1 VRVESPAAAF
11 GGDDDAGGEEQEM
24 HMPRSLRWVL
34 IARGILAVTL
44 GVLAV
49 GWPGITV
56 GVVALLFAAYA
67 LVAAVADVV
76 AAIHADGIGPTLGH
90 LALAALSATAG
101 LAALLWPGATVVL
114 LSWFVAFWALAAGI
128 GEIVLA
134 ARRGTTPGRRALWVV
149 GGLVS
154 ITLGLALALLPG
166 VDPLSLG
173 VAFGVFGIVYGITVL
188 TRALQ
193 AARSRRVVAAGSA
206 S

>member
-1 VRVESPAAAF
+1 MESPPAAF
-11 GGDDDAGGEEQEM
+11 GGDDAGGEEKDM
-24 HMPRSLRWVL
+24 DMPRSLRWVL
-34 IARGILAVTL
+34 IARGILAVAL
-44 GVLAV
+44 GVLAIA
-49 GWPGITV
+49 WPGVTV

-67 LVAAVADVV
+67 LVAAGADVV
-76 AAIHADGIGPTLGH
+76 TAIHVDGVGPTVGH

-114 LSWFVAFWALAAGI
+114 LSWVVAFWALAAGI

-134 ARRGTTPGRRALWVV
+134 IRRGITPGRRALWFV

-154 ITLGLALALLPG
+154 IALGLALALLPS

-173 VAFGVFGIVYGITVL
+173 VAFGLFSTVYGITVL
-188 TRALQ
+188 TRTLR
-193 AARSRRVVAAGSA
+193 AARSRPVMAAGSA